1 MEIIIIEGD
10 ACFEEI
16 VQLLNK
22 VELLLNSL
30 LLGTW
35 SRTKYPFGPPTVEL
49 LPKLF
54 GFFTFFYQLMWK
66 SNIMWSINFE

>member
-1 MEIIIIEGD
+1 MWEVNDDNVFTFFFSRVQKVKSKKQKDKRGALHKMEIIIIEGD

-30 LLGTW
+30 LLGT
-35 SRTKYPFGPPTVEL
+35 
-49 LPKLF
+49 
-54 GFFTFFYQLMWK
+54 
-66 SNIMWSINFE
+66 